1 MTGGALEQGE
11 GGLSTV
17 HFPPPGG
24 HGQPVDL
31 SHQPYTISR
40 VLTEGGAPAQSAPAQ
55 EHTPT
60 DHPQGD
66 AKEQMDPETMYE
78 YFIDRFKRDL
88 LIEREQFGHLIID
101 NP

>member
-1 MTGGALEQGE
+1 M
-11 GGLSTV
+11 
-17 HFPPPGG
+17 
-24 HGQPVDL
+24 
-31 SHQPYTISR
+31 
-40 VLTEGGAPAQSAPAQ
+40 
-55 EHTPT
+55 T

-88 LIEREQFGHLIID
+88 LIEREQLGHLIID